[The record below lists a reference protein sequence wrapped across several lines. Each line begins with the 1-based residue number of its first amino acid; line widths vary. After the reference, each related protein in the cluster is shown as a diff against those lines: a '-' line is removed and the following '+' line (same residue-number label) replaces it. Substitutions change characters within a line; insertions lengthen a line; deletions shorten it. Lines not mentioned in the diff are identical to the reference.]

1 LNKKG
6 FEVTN
11 IKKFEDNDSVV
22 FRGDGEPRTTNNLL
36 LRLNEFANKNQI
48 EDDDFSLGGIVSQ
61 LETEM
66 ASRLGKQA
74 AIFIP
79 SGTLANHLA
88 IRKHAATQG
97 RAVVQEQSHIFND
110 TGDSIQRLSGINLV
124 PLAQNRVYFD
134 ANELNKAY
142 ITSVTGRVLNPI
154 SVVSIETPVRRQ
166 HGQVVPWEHLVELTK
181 FCKTNK
187 IPCHLDGARIFMQ
200 AAVTG
205 RSVEEYASLFDS
217 VYVSLYKYLGTPFG
231 SILAGEKDFIEGM
244 YHERRMFGGG
254 LANVSL
260 IAALALNGLER
271 FEHEFPESINKAL
284 QLFPSL
290 NELEHIEIQSFE
302 HGSNIFR
309 LILSEG
315 ICVDSFIRNLKS
327 VRIFVYT
334 EPSNEIY
341 LHVNATIL
349 KRPNHEII
357 SAFSDAISKSVKK

>member
-1 LNKKG
+1 M
-6 FEVTN
+6 TN

-22 FRGDGEPRTTNNLL
+22 FRGDGEPRTANNLL

-166 HGQVVPWEHLVELTK
+166 YGQVVPWEHLVELTK

-231 SILAGEKDFIEGM
+231 SILAGKKDFIEGM

-271 FEHEFPESINKAL
+271 FEHEF
-284 QLFPSL
+284 Q
-290 NELEHIEIQSFE
+290 HIEIQSFE

-309 LILSEG
+309 LILPG
-315 ICVDSFIRNLKS
+315 DICVDSFIRNLKS
-327 VRIFVYT
+327 FRIFVYT

-357 SAFSDAISKSVKK
+357 SAFSDAISKAVKK

>member
-1 LNKKG
+1 M
-6 FEVTN
+6 TR
-11 IKKFEDNDSVV
+11 IYKFDDNDSVV
-22 FRGDGEPRTTNNLL
+22 FRGDGEPRTANNLL
-36 LRLNEFANKNQI
+36 LRLNEFANKNKML
-48 EDDDFSLGGIVSQ
+48 DDDFSLGGLVGQ

-66 ASRLGKQA
+66 ASMLGKPA
-74 AIFIP
+74 AIFMP
-79 SGTLANHLA
+79 TGTLANHLA

-134 ANELNKAY
+134 TNELDKAY
-142 ITSVTGRVLNPI
+142 TTSVTGRVLNPI

-166 HGQVVPWEHLVELTK
+166 YGQVVPWEHLVNLTK
-181 FCKTNK
+181 FCNINK

-205 RSVEEYASLFDS
+205 KSVKEYASLFDS

-231 SILAGEKDFIEGM
+231 SILAGEESFIEGM
-244 YHERRMFGGG
+244 FHERRMFGGG

-260 IAALALNGLER
+260 IAALALNGLKG
-271 FEHEFPESINKAL
+271 FEDKFSESIEKADL
-284 QLFPSL
+284 LFQSL
-290 NELEHIEIQSFE
+290 NELDHIQIHSFE

-309 LILSEG
+309 LILSG
-315 ICVDSFIRNLKS
+315 DISVDALITNLKACG
-327 VRIFVYT
+327 IFVYT

-349 KRPNHEII
+349 QRPNNEII
-357 SAFSDAISKSVKK
+357 SSFSDAIRESVEN